1 MSLERSSFRRNFQG
15 WVELNYGE
23 NSRTKTITRKKFNK
37 ICRYLLGEPQIE
49 TDAKFRFWVKSKGFR
64 IVHMDDGRSYGVLYV
79 PVKVPAH
86 TRSAVDMYPY
96 EDKIAGHST
105 RSQVVE
111 YRRVAVADDFFDIIS
126 SVHINDRGV
135 HVGQKKTYKAVA
147 NTYAFLPREAV
158 SYYLMSCSTCKQRI
172 QRFNS
177 ILLKHGRPL
186 SPVSDLGRDSPSS
199 DLESDVDASFSSHD
213 SDEDGG
219 PSFGAKRFKRDIVQD
234 IFEENGNRNGRGSP
248 INEQVVMDVVMNGN
262 HSNDVPR
269 DAPEGPNDE
278 SLAKGLLPGYQTYSS
293 DQKQEVVNY
302 AKETT
307 VREASRRYNV
317 PRSTVQVWCK
327 HGPPMKKEKRSPGGG
342 GRRLSYSNET
352 DEKLLQWVLRQQEKG
367 TPVTRD
373 AIQAQARLLIRD
385 ECPEFKASSGWVE
398 KFLARHNLTIATK
411 MSSQNPNE
419 AIPISYVVP
428 VSSISLANPGVVS
441 NSANSPHTID
451 GRSVTSEDARSDSGK
466 SEEDGELYDATSPLL
481 QENTFPVN
489 QIIREPPN
497 LNEVMKPMQNVSSP
511 ASQGLKDDD
520 DDDGEGEDA
529 EGEGE
534 KVDPLNVN
542 SERLKAFNMFVRL
555 FVDENLD
562 RLVPISKQPKEKIL
576 AIIKSCNRQFP
587 EFRDRA
593 RKRIRTYLKSCR
605 RLKKLKEPLKRAAD
619 QMNILASACASEAE
633 EARYDRVDGDATGNP
648 GAPASTT
655 AAPASSLHSAQ
666 HSTSNTRTADK
677 PAENGGPTLPKP
689 KVLTQ
694 CQISA
699 NEIQAIRQ
707 LIAGYRESAAF
718 LYRSADELEAL
729 LPPL

>member
-1 MSLERSSFRRNFQG
+1 MREEFMLGRKRPTKRDIKER
-15 WVELNYGE
+15 L
-23 NSRTKTITRKKFNK
+23 K
-37 ICRYLLGEPQIE
+37 
-49 TDAKFRFWVKSKGFR
+49 
-64 IVHMDDGRSYGVLYV
+64 
-79 PVKVPAH
+79 
-86 TRSAVDMYPY
+86 
-96 EDKIAGHST
+96 
-105 RSQVVE
+105 
-111 YRRVAVADDFFDIIS
+111 
-126 SVHINDRGV
+126 
-135 HVGQKKTYKAVA
+135 VA

-186 SPVSDLGRDSPSS
+186 SPVSDLGRESPAS
-199 DLESDVDASFSSHD
+199 DLESDVEASFSSHD
-213 SDEDGG
+213 SDEEGG
-219 PSFGAKRFKRDIVQD
+219 GYGVKRFKRDIAEEV
-234 IFEENGNRNGRGSP
+234 FEENGNRNGASSP
-248 INEQVVMDVVMNGN
+248 GTEHEMMDTAVNGG
-262 HSNDVPR
+262 HGNDVPR
-269 DAPEGPNDE
+269 DASLCQSDE
-278 SLAKGLLPGYQTYSS
+278 SLAAKGLLPGYQTYST

-307 VREASRRYNV
+307 VREASRKYNV

-327 HGPPMKKEKRSPGGG
+327 HGPPTKKEKRSPGGG

-352 DEKLLQWVLRQQEKG
+352 DEKLLQWVLRQQDKG

-373 AIQAQARLLIRD
+373 AIQAQARLLVRD

-398 KFLARHNLTIATK
+398 KFLSRHNLTIATK
-411 MSSQNPNE
+411 MSSQNPSE

-428 VSSISLANPGVVS
+428 IASIPISSSGVL
-441 NSANSPHTID
+441 NHGANSPRATD
-451 GRSVTSEDARSDSGK
+451 GRSVTSEDTRSDSGK
-466 SEEDGELYDATSPLL
+466 SEENDELYDATSPALP
-481 QENTFPVN
+481 ENNTATAVN

-497 LNEVMKPMQNVSSP
+497 LSEMLKPIQSASSP
-511 ASQGLKDDD
+511 ASMGLKDED
-520 DDDGEGEDA
+520 DDDGEGED
-529 EGEGE
+529 GEGDGE
-534 KVDPLNVN
+534 KADPANVN
-542 SERLKAFNMFVRL
+542 PERLKAFNMFVRL

-576 AIIKSCNRQFP
+576 AIIQSCNRQFP

-619 QMNILASACASEAE
+619 QMSSNPNMSAAQMAEVNNILASACANEQE
-633 EARYDRVDGDATGNP
+633 NARLVTADGDATGNTGSVP
-648 GAPASTT
+648 SSS
-655 AAPASSLHSAQ
+655 PASSHIAQ
-666 HSTSNTRTADK
+666 NSTSNSRTNDR

-699 NEIQAIRQ
+699 TEVQAIRQ